1 MRDDRNVD
9 PKDFSAAAD
18 PVERV
23 PYLVDAVAAEFAAA
37 VAAGIAASGVAES
50 ADDAEAAAV
59 IAAPAGVV
67 VVGGVL
73 AGRS

>member
-1 MRDDRNVD
+1 MRDGRNVG
-9 PKDFSAAAD
+9 PMGFSAAAD
-18 PVERV
+18 PVERS
-23 PYLVDAVAAEFAAA
+23 PNLVDAVAAGLAAA
-37 VAAGIAASGVAES
+37 VAAGIAASGVAET

-73 AGRS
+73 ADRS

>member
-1 MRDDRNVD
+1 MRDGRNVG
-9 PKDFSAAAD
+9 PMGFSAVAD
-18 PVERV
+18 PVERS
-23 PYLVDAVAAEFAAA
+23 PNLVDAVAA
-37 VAAGIAASGVAES
+37 GLAASGVAET

-73 AGRS
+73 ADRS